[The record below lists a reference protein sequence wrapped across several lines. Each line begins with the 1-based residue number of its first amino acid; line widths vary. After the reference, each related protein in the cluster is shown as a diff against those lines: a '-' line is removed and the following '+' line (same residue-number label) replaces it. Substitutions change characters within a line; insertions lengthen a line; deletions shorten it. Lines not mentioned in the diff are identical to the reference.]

1 MSCMYCG
8 SKSYGKGCIFSPT
21 NTHVHMDNTNSCI
34 YCGSKYVGSGC
45 MFNPYGKIHIKSPE
59 FLNRV
64 HEQVK
69 DSMILNYL
77 YEKVK
82 KGSLNK
88 YLTPLSRFYKRLSEM
103 ISSSGTFLLETF
115 ELQNKPSFTNLNK
128 DQYILATE
136 LKKRIS
142 THYNDI
148 NETLKIANANLPEE
162 VVEKVLTDAI
172 MIANAKS
179 KI

>member
-59 FLNRV
+59 FVNRV
-64 HEQVK
+64 HEQ
-69 DSMILNYL
+69 
-77 YEKVK
+77 VK

-172 MIANAKS
+172 IMANAKS